1 MYTLTIKA
9 GLAPSLHFPGHAST
23 ISFAWRTY
31 VLGGLRMMKNPS
43 QDKGSAHVIVDYYAA
58 KVIRPGDTW
67 KIFLRA
73 EDPDGDMSDI
83 AAVLW
88 QAGAGTYP
96 TEVTRLKGD
105 DRKEFSGYLFLSTPN
120 DSNLMS
126 DEMEL
131 TILVRD
137 SQGNRSQPIKLP
149 LRFSLGARQEVPE
162 TWAEADKHRLGAL
175 MINIETF
182 KRYSSR

>member
-1 MYTLTIKA
+1 MALKTHVT
-9 GLAPSLHFPGHAST
+9 
-23 ISFAWRTY
+23 
-31 VLGGLRMMKNPS
+31 GGLRVMQNPS
-43 QDKGSAHVIVDYYAA
+43 QDQGSAPVIVDYYAA

-67 KIFLRA
+67 QIFLRA
-73 EDPDGDMSDI
+73 EDRDGDMNDI

-88 QAGAGTYP
+88 QAGVGTYP

-105 DRKEFSGYLFLSTPN
+105 DRRGFSGYLFLSTPH

-137 SQGNRSQPIKLP
+137 SRGNRSQPVKLP
-149 LRFSLGARQEVPE
+149 LRFNLGARQEVPE